1 MAERNDVSDRVTI
14 NVTDLIDK
22 NPVGGFQV
30 RVIILCAF
38 VLFFDGYDIAALS
51 STVPLLAE
59 HVHVKV
65 SAIAPVFAAGF
76 MGVMIGSLLLGSI
89 ADRIGRKGM
98 VVVSTFICGFCTL
111 LTPNVYSLQALIFVR
126 FLTGLGIGG
135 AMPNAIAI
143 VSEYSPTRSRA
154 FLTTAAFTGVPIGGA
169 AAHFLGAYFLKS
181 PWGWQWT
188 FYFGA
193 FLPILLALILIAA
206 LPESIRYMVTRGDA
220 AERIARI
227 LKKMYG
233 KFSEAETAVLS
244 FRLSEDP
251 RKKKVPLS
259 QLVTEGRAPL
269 TILSW
274 VANFSTL
281 IVGLLIA
288 SWYPTVLRANGVP
301 LDIGLK
307 VSALFSVGAVC
318 GTPTLGRLMDRFNPR
333 AVLMCGYIGAL
344 LFVSSFGFVGS
355 HLVVLSIVTF
365 CAGFC
370 VYGSQAGVIALAAS
384 FYPTALRASGLG
396 WVLGIGRLG
405 SIVGPVAGGMMVAR
419 HWPLKDMF
427 LAAAFPAL
435 IAGVCVLIMD
445 RLIKG
450 RVRRGEMVEAKVQ
463 LVGK

>member
-1 MAERNDVSDRVTI
+1 MVERGNVKDRVTI
-14 NVTDLIDK
+14 NVTDLI
-22 NPVGGFQV
+22 NQNSVTCFQV
-30 RVIILCAF
+30 RVVALCAL

-59 HVHVKV
+59 HVKVKV

-76 MGVMIGSLLLGSI
+76 IGVMIGSLLLGSL
-89 ADRIGRKGM
+89 ADRIGRKRM
-98 VVVSTFICGFCTL
+98 VIVSTFICGFCTL
-111 LTPNVYSLQALIFVR
+111 LTPNVYSLQLLIVVR

-135 AMPNAIAI
+135 AMPNALAIA
-143 VSEYSPTRSRA
+143 SEYSPQRSRS

-169 AAHFLGAYFLKS
+169 MAHFLGAFFLKS

-193 FLPILLALILIAA
+193 FLPILLGLILIAA
-206 LPESIRYMVTRGDA
+206 LPESIRYMVTKGEA
-220 AERIARI
+220 VVRIARI
-227 LKKMYG
+227 LGKMYG
-233 KFSEAETAVLS
+233 KFTTAEPEGLK
-244 FRLSEDP
+244 FELSEDP
-251 RKKKVPLS
+251 HKKKVPLT

-269 TILSW
+269 TILAW

-333 AVLMCGYIGAL
+333 TVLMCGYVGAVV
-344 LFVSSFGFVGS
+344 FVSSFGFVGS
-355 HLVVLSIVTF
+355 HLAVLSIVTF

-370 VYGSQAGVIALAAS
+370 VYGAQAGLIALAAAL
-384 FYPTALRASGLG
+384 YPTQLRATGLG

-427 LAAAFPAL
+427 LAAAFPGV
-435 IAGVCVLIMD
+435 IACLCVVIMD
-445 RLIKG
+445 QMIK
-450 RVRRGEMVEAKVQ
+450 RRIRRGEMTAFKVQ
-463 LVGK
+463 MIGK